1 MFGGQTKTKLQVLR
15 KTVILSALFTSAAA
29 VFGALYSLVAF
40 GNFRPQYSINACFI
54 VGALVIAASLVVLLF
69 PASLKGQGPI
79 DHTNYAELTMKARE
93 KKRALAYEILYVGFG
108 IFIIAGAAELIAST
122 I

>member
-1 MFGGQTKTKLQVLR
+1 MICSRAKTKSQVLR
-15 KTVILSALFTSAAA
+15 QTVILSALFASAAA
-29 VFGALYSLVAF
+29 VIGAVYSLVVF
-40 GNFRPQYSINACFI
+40 GHVMPQYSLNACYI
-54 VGALVIAASLVVLLF
+54 VGALVVAASLVVLFF

-108 IFIIAGAAELIAST
+108 IFIIAGAAELIISY